1 MAKLFQTKKNY
12 AELSAIISQTYFR
25 TFVSDLKIPSIYK
38 VVSDI
43 RSNRDPVLAFIKTFQ
58 NHLSVV
64 HLKQTQFFS
73 VNNTNENE
81 VHKIIKNLN
90 VRKTFQ
96 GSDIPSETIKLNLDL
111 FSSFICRHSNY
122 CVSIGEFPNELKHAN
137 ITPVHTK
144 KNKCDKT
151 NNRPVSIPPN
161 ISKIYKKVI

>member
-58 NHLSVV
+58 NHPSIV

-73 VNNTNENE
+73 VNNTNENV

-96 GSDIPSETIKLNLDL
+96 GSDIRNHKINLDL
-111 FSSFICRHSNY
+111 FSSFTCRHSNY
-122 CVSIGEFPNELKHAN
+122 CISIGEFPNELKHAD

-144 KNKCDKT
+144 KDKCDKT
-151 NNRPVSIPPN
+151 NSWAVSIPPN
-161 ISKIYKKVI
+161 ISKIYKKII

>member
-1 MAKLFQTKKNY
+1 MAKLFQTKSTK
-12 AELSAIISQTYFR
+12 LLKTLM
-25 TFVSDLKIPSIYK
+25 FVKLFK
-38 VVSDI
+38 VVI
-43 RSNRDPVLAFIKTFQ
+43 C
-58 NHLSVV
+58 
-64 HLKQTQFFS
+64 
-73 VNNTNENE
+73 
-81 VHKIIKNLN
+81 
-90 VRKTFQ
+90 
-96 GSDIPSETIKLNLDL
+96 DIPSETIKLNLDL